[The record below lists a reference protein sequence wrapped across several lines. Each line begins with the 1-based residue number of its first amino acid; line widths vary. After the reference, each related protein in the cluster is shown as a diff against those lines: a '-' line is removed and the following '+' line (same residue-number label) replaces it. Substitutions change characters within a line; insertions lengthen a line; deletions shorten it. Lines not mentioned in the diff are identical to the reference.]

1 MIEISE
7 NISIFLLIFLTLI
20 SLITYFLLSFKRLKM
35 QESKR
40 LQTVFS
46 EIEVEK
52 KTRLSLQNTSIQI
65 DKLEQQTKTSFLK
78 IRVEIFNID
87 FSYREIFSNI

>member
-7 NISIFLLIFLTLI
+7 YISIFLLIFLTLI